1 MLRRKGKTAL
11 VLAGGGIMGAA
22 YEIGVLTAL
31 DQLFAEKF
39 SSNRFDMFVGVSAGS
54 VIAALVANQ
63 IPPGRLFQAINRD
76 EKTVFNWRRSDIY
89 RFESSAVLKSI
100 WKVSSNLFRIYRSY
114 RQSHTQMSLQ
124 DLIYIL
130 QEQFPAGLFSLD
142 PMQNYLC
149 QSFAEEGICDTFS
162 KLKTELYIPAYD
174 LDTGERVIFGK
185 HSHEDV
191 HICQAITAS
200 CAIPYFFRPQKIGG
214 RYYIDG
220 NTGRTTH
227 IDIAIEQ
234 GATLIVLVNPR
245 VPMNNDPERTCLPSL
260 SYGDCAS
267 IANLG
272 ISCAWEQAQRIE
284 NQEKLVMAMELYKLE
299 RPDVDILVL
308 QPGPEESLL
317 FFQSPMSQLA
327 RNHIM
332 RYGYHLSLGQLNAN
346 FEEFAK
352 AFKRQGIKTSA
363 GNLRDRY
370 PSVS

>member
-1 MLRRKGKTAL
+1 
-11 VLAGGGIMGAA
+11 
-22 YEIGVLTAL
+22 
-31 DQLFAEKF
+31 
-39 SSNRFDMFVGVSAGS
+39 
-54 VIAALVANQ
+54 
-63 IPPGRLFQAINRD
+63 
-76 EKTVFNWRRSDIY
+76 
-89 RFESSAVLKSI
+89 
-100 WKVSSNLFRIYRSY
+100 
-114 RQSHTQMSLQ
+114 
-124 DLIYIL
+124 
-130 QEQFPAGLFSLD
+130 
-142 PMQNYLC
+142 
-149 QSFAEEGICDTFS
+149 
-162 KLKTELYIPAYD
+162 
-174 LDTGERVIFGK
+174 VIFGK